1 MKTIFTL
8 LSSLILSVAVFAA
21 DVRPKSMLTIKSVDR
36 GSIRVI
42 IDGRR
47 FEPYD
52 NYLSIRNIQSGYH
65 TVKIYREMNTGIFRI
80 FGKAYEVV
88 YSSSLNVRPNT
99 SVLIS
104 VDRFGR
110 TIVKQNR
117 MNGRFGGNGRGFGG
131 RDDRNFGDGDNR
143 NWDSNHDFDFDR
155 SKNMGDYDKD
165 RDGRIDNGGRNDRNG
180 QYDGRGQNDRNG
192 QYDGRGQ
199 DDRNWQNGDRD
210 DRGYN
215 DNGYNRAMNDF
226 EFNRVL
232 ASIEDEWREN
242 NKSKSTS
249 QVISTNYFTTAQVKE
264 MLQLFSTESIK
275 LELAKQAYSKTVD
288 QKNYFMINEVF
299 SFNSSKDELT
309 RFIRTH

>member
-8 LSSLILSVAVFAA
+8 LSSLILSVAVFAVPI
-21 DVRPKSMLTIKSVDR
+21 DIGIRPKSMLTIKSVDR

-47 FEPYD
+47 FEPNN

-65 TVKIYREMNTGIFRI
+65 TVKVYREMNTGLFRI
-80 FGKAYEVV
+80 FGKMYEVV
-88 YSSSLNVRPNT
+88 FTSSLNIRPNT
-99 SVLIS
+99 SVMIT

-117 MNGRFGGNGRGFGG
+117 INNGRFGQGGRGFNG
-131 RDDRNFGDGDNR
+131 RDDRNFGDADNR
-143 NWDSNHDFDFDR
+143 NWDNNHDFDFDR

-165 RDGRIDNGGRNDRNG
+165 RDGRIDNDGRNDRNG
-180 QYDGRGQNDRNG
+180 QYDGRGQNDRNW
-192 QYDGRGQ
+192 QN
-199 DDRNWQNGDRD
+199 DDRDN
-210 DRGYN
+210 RGYN
-215 DNGYNRAMNDF
+215 DNGYNRAMSDF

-232 ASIEDEWREN
+232 ASIEKEWFEN
-242 NKSKSTS
+242 NKSKSAT

-264 MLQLFSTESIK
+264 MLQLFSTENTK

-288 QKNYFMINEVF
+288 QKNYFIINDVF

-309 RFIRTH
+309 RFIRSH

>member
-47 FEPYD
+47 FEPND

-88 YSSSLNVRPNT
+88 YSSSLNVKPNT
-99 SVLIS
+99 SVMIS

-110 TIVKQNR
+110 AIVKQNR
-117 MNGRFGGNGRGFGG
+117 MNNGRFGQGGKGFG
-131 RDDRNFGDGDNR
+131 RDDRNFGDGDDR

-180 QYDGRGQNDRNG
+180 QYDGRGQ
-192 QYDGRGQ
+192 
-199 DDRNWQNGDRD
+199 DDHNWQNGDRD

-215 DNGYNRAMNDF
+215 DNSYNRAMSDF

-242 NKSKSTS
+242 NKSKSAS
-249 QVISTNYFTTAQVKE
+249 QVISTNYLTTAQVKE

-288 QKNYFMINEVF
+288 QKNYFIINEVF

-309 RFIRTH
+309 RFIRSH